1 MKDKKNEYINYL
13 RNTKKLS
20 KNTLMAYAKDL
31 QDYVDFLSMQK
42 ITLSKVRKNTIFTYE
57 NFLATSGKSSASVAR
72 ALASIRGFHQYLQL
86 LGFTKN
92 NPLHGIETPKI
103 ERVMPEILTLE
114 QIETLLAQ
122 PKCINYKGYRDKAIL
137 ELLYATGIRVSELV
151 QLKFADVDFQKATIS
166 CTDRII
172 PFGSLSSNALAMYIQ
187 TSPFHN
193 TKNKQDLYLFTNTGG
208 KQLTRQGVWKMIKKY
223 AISAGITSDV
233 SPQIL
238 RNSFAAH
245 LIENGADIK
254 IVQELMGHTALSS
267 TLIYA
272 ELTKDRL
279 RDAYDRAHPRAKM
292 LKAE

>member
-1 MKDKKNEYINYL
+1 M
-13 RNTKKLS
+13 
-20 KNTLMAYAKDL
+20 
-31 QDYVDFLSMQK
+31 
-42 ITLSKVRKNTIFTYE
+42 
-57 NFLATSGKSSASVAR
+57 
-72 ALASIRGFHQYLQL
+72 
-86 LGFTKN
+86 
-92 NPLHGIETPKI
+92 
-103 ERVMPEILTLE
+103 
-114 QIETLLAQ
+114 
-122 PKCINYKGYRDKAIL
+122 
-137 ELLYATGIRVSELV
+137 V